1 VGPARLGKQ
10 PPRLE
15 AGRDGGW
22 EPASS
27 PADSYLCE
35 GFHEEKEGHCHLA
48 HSPEGT
54 PNLAHSSDTPHS
66 FVHSLFFFSPEAIL
80 AARQTLTIQ
89 GMFQDA
95 FPGIL
100 PS

>member
-1 VGPARLGKQ
+1 M
-10 PPRLE
+10 E
-15 AGRDGGW
+15 AGSQ
-22 EPASS
+22 P
-27 PADSYLCE
+27 
-35 GFHEEKEGHCHLA
+35 HLLQT
-48 HSPEGT
+48 HTSVKVFMRKKRGT
-54 PNLAHSSDTPHS
+54 VTLHIHLQVPPTWHILLTHLIRL
-66 FVHSLFFFSPEAIL
+66 FIIYFFFSPEAIL